1 MTDSFSDFILPRKMG
16 LFIYLFLPGGE
27 KERKLRNLNTHKTSI
42 DIPENDMGKNV
53 YVKRMVNCLY

>member
-1 MTDSFSDFILPRKMG
+1 MG